1 MASVFAF
8 VVFEAAFFVAYR
20 YGMSFG
26 ESMASPFWF
35 PDSVLLCTLLLTR
48 PRVWGVFVL
57 GALPI
62 RLFSEVARDLP
73 LWFLLITW
81 AIDSARNVLTALVL
95 RRVMRNPIR
104 FETVREFVVFC
115 LSAVLAIPAAFALAG
130 ATARAARG
138 HEFWPAWEQWL
149 LGNALAHLV
158 ITPAILYWIFGPSW
172 ELRAA
177 SARRWLE
184 GAVLAIGIVVTGYL
198 AFNTES
204 GSLGFAEPRFYAPVP
219 FLFWAAIRF
228 GMLGASGAIVAIAF
242 LSVEAA
248 LEGRGPFSGQSPAAT
263 ALALQHF
270 LLLRAAP
277 LYLVA
282 ILIEQRR
289 GIERSL
295 RESQERMSLAASAAR
310 LWFWE
315 WDLVKDEIWLSAGS
329 RGPERFARFVLV
341 RLEAFMQTVHP
352 DDRAALLDGL
362 AKCRS
367 GSDYEGKYR
376 VTLDG
381 RLRWIASVGRADL
394 DGGHTPVRIRGISQ
408 DITQSQQV
416 EQQVQR
422 QRDELA
428 QLSRVAVLGELSGSL
443 AHELNQPLTAI
454 LTNARAAQRFLAK
467 EPVGLQNVREILD
480 DIVADDRRAAEIIRR
495 LSQLFKRGE
504 MQPQP
509 LGVNELVRDAMRLA
523 QRELAG
529 VILQM
534 DLTDSLPVIQGDRV
548 HLQQLLV
555 NLIANACKAMDETAP
570 AERRLIARTRLVDGE
585 GVWVTVADSGCG
597 IAKEHLPRIFD
608 PFFTTS
614 AEGMGLGLTVCRTIA
629 RVHHGKLWAENN
641 ADRGA
646 SFHLVLP
653 ISEPAPD

>member
-1 MASVFAF
+1 MASVLAF

-20 YGMSFG
+20 YAMSF
-26 ESMASPFWF
+26 SQSVASPFWF
-35 PDSVLLCTLLLTR
+35 PDSVLLCALLLTR

-62 RLFSEVARDLP
+62 RLFSEVARDIP
-73 LWFLLITW
+73 LWFLLTTY
-81 AIDSARNVLTALVL
+81 AIDSVRNVLTALVL
-95 RRVMRNPIR
+95 RRLMKNPIR
-104 FETVREFVVFC
+104 FETLKEFALFC
-115 LSAVLAIPAAFALAG
+115 LGAALVIPAAFALAG

-138 HEFWPAWEQWL
+138 HEFWPAWEQWF

-158 ITPAILYWIFGPSW
+158 ITPAILYWVFGPSW

-177 SARRWLE
+177 GARRWLE

-198 AFNTES
+198 AFSIES
-204 GSLGFAEPRFYAPVP
+204 GSVGFAEARFYAPVP

-228 GMLGASGAIVAIAF
+228 GMRGASGAIVAIAF

-270 LLLRAAP
+270 LLLRAVP

-295 RESQERMSLAASAAR
+295 RESQERMSLAATAAR

-315 WDLVKDEIWLSAGS
+315 WDLVKYEIWLSDS
-329 RGPERFARFVLV
+329 RCGPERFGRFVLI

-352 DDRAALLDGL
+352 DDRAALVAGL

-376 VTLDG
+376 ITLDG
-381 RLRWIASVGRADL
+381 RLRWIASVGRAEL

-408 DITQSQQV
+408 DITQSRQA

-454 LTNARAAQRFLAK
+454 LTNASAGRRFLAK
-467 EPVGLQNVREILD
+467 EPAGLQNVREILD

-504 MQPQP
+504 MQSQP
-509 LGVNELVRDAMRLA
+509 LGVNELMRDVLRLA

-529 VILQM
+529 VDLRM

-548 HLQQLLV
+548 QLQQLLA
-555 NLIANACKAMDETAP
+555 NLITNACKAMDETVP

-597 IAKEHLPRIFD
+597 IAKENLPRIFD

-629 RVHHGKLWAENN
+629 RVHRGKLWAENN
-641 ADRGA
+641 TDRGA

>member
-1 MASVFAF
+1 MASVLAF
-8 VVFEAAFFVAYR
+8 VVFEAAFFVAYSCA
-20 YGMSFG
+20 MSF
-26 ESMASPFWF
+26 SQSVASPFWF
-35 PDSVLLCTLLLTR
+35 PDSVLLCALLLTR
-48 PRVWGVFVL
+48 PRVWGVFLL

-73 LWFLLITW
+73 LWFLLTTW

-95 RRVMRNPIR
+95 RRLMRNPIR
-104 FETVREFVVFC
+104 FETVQEFVVFC

-130 ATARAARG
+130 AAARAARG

-158 ITPAILYWIFGPSW
+158 ITPAILYWVFGPSW

-204 GSLGFAEPRFYAPVP
+204 GSLDFAEPRFYAPVP

-228 GMLGASGAIVAIAF
+228 GMRGASGAIVAIAF

-289 GIERSL
+289 DIEQSL
-295 RESQERMSLAASAAR
+295 RESQERMSLAATAAR

-329 RGPERFARFVLV
+329 RGPERFGRFVLI

-467 EPVGLQNVREILD
+467 EPAGLQNVREILD

-529 VILQM
+529 VSLWM

-555 NLIANACKAMDETAP
+555 NLIANACKAMDETTP

-585 GVWVTVADSGCG
+585 GVWVTVVDSGCG